1 MQSLQSHLRNTFLA
15 GIFAAVPIGVTIF
28 LLIKVDEWTRVISE
42 RLTGRSIPFL
52 GAVIAIVALYLI
64 GLFVTLSIGKFM
76 LAMVD
81 KLLGRVPLIKPLY
94 ESWKQISF
102 TPGGGEGMFARVVLI
117 PDETGQM
124 RTLGF
129 TSGQGI
135 SEGSD
140 TICVFVPNA
149 PNPMQGKLYFIERA
163 KALFTTLGSE
173 EAFKLLLSTGN
184 YCPAELG
191 ASGQKAIV

>member
-15 GIFAAVPIGVTIF
+15 GIFAAVPIGITIF
-28 LLIKVDEWTRVISE
+28 LLIKVDEWTRIISE
-42 RLTGRSIPFL
+42 RIFGVSIPFV
-52 GAVIAIVALYLI
+52 GALIAIAAIYLI
-64 GLFVTLSIGKFM
+64 GVFVTLSLGRYLLGLI
-76 LAMVD
+76 D
-81 KLLGRVPLIKPLY
+81 RLLGRIPLLKPLY

-129 TSGQGI
+129 TSGQCI
-135 SEGSD
+135 AGSAE
-140 TICVFVPNA
+140 TLCVFVPNA
-149 PNPMQGKLYFIERA
+149 PNPMQGKLYFVDRA
-163 KALFTTLGSE
+163 KAHFTPLGSE

-184 YCPAELG
+184 YCPADLVQ
-191 ASGQKAIV
+191 APAAAP

>member
-1 MQSLQSHLRNTFLA
+1 
-15 GIFAAVPIGVTIF
+15 V
-28 LLIKVDEWTRVISE
+28 
-42 RLTGRSIPFL
+42 

-64 GLFVTLSIGKFM
+64 GLFVTLSVGKFF
-76 LAMVD
+76 LGLID
-81 KLLGRVPLIKPLY
+81 RLLGRVPLIKPLY

-135 SEGSD
+135 AEGAD

-184 YCPAELG
+184 YCPAEL
-191 ASGQKAIV
+191 ATADRRSIA